1 MERTRTLLQAK
12 RKILAVSQHGI
23 MQKIGLEKLSKKKDY
38 NKQKETLMSIKQ
50 HHLLRIL
57 AFLIFTIAA
66 VVALCTLTSDDDTIL
81 LGYGVAF
88 IIFFLGML
96 APHMVKN
103 ISLPLV
109 RNVPALHTE

>member
-1 MERTRTLLQAK
+1 
-12 RKILAVSQHGI
+12 